1 MASPQAP
8 GTEAPPLH
16 HSRGPQVGCL
26 SPTRRG
32 LLWQGSPTHLSEAW
46 GASGLH
52 RHVQPCVGYITIAP
66 ELGPFLPQLSTLTL
80 IFGAQCHPP
89 SSYVE
94 VLTPGSQKVAVFG
107 ESVFKEVAQLK

>member
-1 MASPQAP
+1 M
-8 GTEAPPLH
+8 
-16 HSRGPQVGCL
+16 
-26 SPTRRG
+26 
-32 LLWQGSPTHLSEAW
+32 
-46 GASGLH
+46 
-52 RHVQPCVGYITIAP
+52 GYITIAP

-107 ESVFKEVAQLK
+107 ESVFKEVAQLKRGLHSGLQSNTAIVLVSP